1 MTREAALARMAE
13 IERELARLEAQD
25 IPATEQQVARLSR
38 LPMTGGAFMPPTK
51 QTIGEESMA
60 EAEAIQREKMRDLG
74 KASLRYGVPLAAGI
88 ATGGASIPVMMGVG
102 AGAAGAGEAG
112 AQTIEK
118 VAEGREY
125 RPGEIVGAAI
135 RGSAPVIKGAPF
147 KTIGTA
153 GIAGLL
159 GGAAEGRVENKSDAA
174 TEFLA
179 GAVPTAVFQ
188 GAGDLLGF
196 GARKL
201 TEGMRRASRIERI
214 GPGVEATVGQ
224 AFPELAGLEAR
235 VAAQTGSQDIR
246 QQLNRQADAI
256 TRAVVGVSGMAAE
269 TYPDIVRR
277 VASSL
282 SNMDPASIERLAN
295 EADAVNTARN
305 AVEKARTGAQKS
317 LLKESLSEAENE
329 FRKRIDLE
337 TMAGG
342 LKAGGVKPFQSA
354 AMGREVETVFDDA
367 RKAFRQKS
375 EDLYAPTR
383 PFEDAA
389 AFDITAPPSK
399 GQSSLRQDALD
410 LMSRI
415 PDIPAGGLTEL
426 KKLLA
431 RKKVVAAPYS
441 PDPTAPIT
449 ISIPEKASLAE
460 LRQIRDELYQFA
472 DYSGEAMG
480 KNAQR
485 EIRNLGQRITDTID
499 AQADSAFGAAN
510 SQALREANDF
520 YSKFRPRF
528 DEFGVIQAFKPER
541 METAQMAESVRGRVA
556 KQGVETPAF
565 QNAITLLDDLK
576 AAGAQ
581 GVPDSKK
588 LADITRSGIVD
599 RSLNV
604 ETGELN
610 LRQLANDLNNI
621 EQQSP
626 GGLAKLGFGTT
637 QELKRF
643 VRFVTGLPEAEKV
656 GPEKIVQ
663 LLNTETPAGFAVAS
677 RAVQALPDVATVDT
691 VISALQRRATGG
703 SKAAKDTL
711 DSIRA
716 REIED
721 LLLEVQSGR
730 RGAATGAVGLLADPA
745 EKAKIERILGP
756 QLLSTVEKQFIP
768 GFRAIEEARQAAGM
782 AGSPSRG
789 AALERVGKKV
799 AELPVQAA
807 GGKGGSGILSMF
819 GSVADAVGYGLIS
832 KVIAKGAGVSGMR
845 SRRDFLREM
854 SQIASKQQPQQIL
867 LLRRYAGEE
876 PEAE

>member
-1 MTREAALARMAE
+1 MAQLTAAEEAELAALEAELVKRDVSEESQSRQERLRMMAESRGGGASAGPISPQATATGLRYGIPLAAGLATGPASGLAALARSAL
-13 IERELARLEAQD
+13 I
-25 IPATEQQVARLSR
+25 
-38 LPMTGGAFMPPTK
+38 GG
-51 QTIGEESMA
+51 GS
-60 EAEAIQREKMRDLG
+60 
-74 KASLRYGVPLAAGI
+74 
-88 ATGGASIPVMMGVG
+88 
-102 AGAAGAGEAG
+102 AGAGEAG
-112 AQTIEK
+112 AQTVEK
-118 VAEGREY
+118 LAEGREY
-125 RPGEIVGAAI
+125 RPGQIVGATI
-135 RGSAPVIKGAPF
+135 RGAAPIIKDAPL
-147 KTIGTA
+147 KTIGAA
-153 GIAGLL
+153 GLSGLL
-159 GGAAEGRVENKSDAA
+159 GGAAEGKVQGVGSALWETGIGAA
-174 TEFLA
+174 PV
-179 GAVPTAVFQ
+179 GVVQ
-188 GAGDLLGF
+188 SIGGAGKYLGNLLSKGIQK
-196 GARKL
+196 A
-201 TEGMRRASRIERI
+201 EDIERI
-214 GPGVEATVGQ
+214 GPGVEATIGQ
-224 AFPELAGLEAR
+224 AFPEFAGLESR
-235 VAAQTGSQDIR
+235 VSAQTGSQALKER
-246 QQLNRQADAI
+246 LNQQADAI

-305 AVEKARTGAQKS
+305 AVEKARTGAQQS
-317 LLKESLSEAENE
+317 LLQESLSEAENE

-410 LMSRI
+410 LISRI

-431 RKKVVAAPYS
+431 RKNVVAAPYS

-472 DYSGEAMG
+472 DYSGEAMS

-599 RSLNV
+599 RSLNA

-663 LLNTETPAGFAVAS
+663 LLNTETPAGFAIAS
-677 RAVQALPDVATVDT
+677 RAVQTLPDVATVDT
-691 VISALQRRATGG
+691 VISALQRRAPG
-703 SKAAKDTL
+703 SKAAKEAL

-721 LLLEVQSGR
+721 LLLEVRGGR
-730 RGAATGAVGLLADPA
+730 RGAATGAVGILADPDNRSRV
-745 EKAKIERILGP
+745 ERILGP
-756 QLLSTVEKQFIP
+756 QLLSSIENTFIP
-768 GFRAIEEARQAAGM
+768 GFRVMEEARQAAGQ
-782 AGSPSRG
+782 AGSTVRG
-789 AALERVGKKV
+789 AAFEKVGRK
-799 AELPVQAA
+799 ASELPIQAA
-807 GGKGGSGILSMF
+807 AGKGAAGALSFLGSM
-819 GSVADAVGYGLIS
+819 VDAGGYALVS

-845 SRRDFLREM
+845 SRRDFLNDIVRI
-854 SQIASKQQPQQIL
+854 SQLPSAAQL
-867 LLRRYAGEE
+867 DALRRYAGEKLE
-876 PEAE
+876 SE

>member
-1 MTREAALARMAE
+1 LLQGSVSAA
-13 IERELARLEAQD
+13 
-25 IPATEQQVARLSR
+25 S
-38 LPMTGGAFMPPTK
+38 
-51 QTIGEESMA
+51 
-60 EAEAIQREKMRDLG
+60 
-74 KASLRYGVPLAAGI
+74 
-88 ATGGASIPVMMGVG
+88 
-102 AGAAGAGEAG
+102 EAG
-112 AQTIEK
+112 AETVEK
-118 VAEGREY
+118 FAEGKEY
-125 RPGEIVGAAI
+125 RPGQIISAGI
-135 RGSAPVIKGAPF
+135 RGSAPTMANAPIRNILMAAG
-147 KTIGTA
+147 TGIG
-153 GIAGLL
+153 
-159 GGAAEGRVENKSDAA
+159 GGAVEGKTSGSEMFWEGVKS
-174 TEFLA
+174 
-179 GAVPTAVFQ
+179 GGPTAVLQ
-188 GAGDLLGF
+188 SVGGASKYLGNLLSKGIQK
-196 GARKL
+196 G
-201 TEGMRRASRIERI
+201 EDIERI
-214 GPGVEATVGQ
+214 GPGVEATIGQ
-224 AFPELAGLEAR
+224 AFPEFAGLESR
-235 VAAQTGSQDIR
+235 VSAQTGSQALKER
-246 QQLNRQADAI
+246 LNQQADAI

-305 AVEKARTGAQKS
+305 AVEKARTGAQQS
-317 LLKESLSEAENE
+317 LLQESLSEAENE

-431 RKKVVAAPYS
+431 RKNVVAAPYS

-599 RSLNV
+599 RSLNA

-663 LLNTETPAGFAVAS
+663 LLNTETPAGFAIAS
-677 RAVQALPDVATVDT
+677 RAVQTLPDVATVDT
-691 VISALQRRATGG
+691 VISALQRRAPG
-703 SKAAKDTL
+703 SKAAKEAL

-721 LLLEVQSGR
+721 LLLEVRGGR
-730 RGAATGAVGLLADPA
+730 RGAATGAVGILADPDNRSRV
-745 EKAKIERILGP
+745 ERILGP
-756 QLLSTVEKQFIP
+756 QLLSSIENTFIP
-768 GFRAIEEARQAAGM
+768 GFRVMEEARQAAGQ
-782 AGSPSRG
+782 AGNTVRG
-789 AALERVGKKV
+789 AAFERVGRKV

-807 GGKGGSGILSMF
+807 GGKGAAGVLSFLGSM
-819 GSVADAVGYGLIS
+819 ADAGGYALVS

-845 SRRDFLREM
+845 SRRDFLNEM
-854 SQIASKQQPQQIL
+854 ARISQLPQPGQIAA
-867 LLRRYAGEE
+867 LRRYAGEE

>member
-1 MTREAALARMAE
+1 MAQLTAAEEAELAALEAELVKSEASEESQSRQERLRMMAE
-13 IERELARLEAQD
+13 
-25 IPATEQQVARLSR
+25 SR
-38 LPMTGGAFMPPTK
+38 GGGASAGPISPQATA
-51 QTIGEESMA
+51 TG
-60 EAEAIQREKMRDLG
+60 
-74 KASLRYGVPLAAGI
+74 LRYGIPLAAGM
-88 ATGGASIPVMMGVG
+88 ATGPVAGLGALARAALIGGGS
-102 AGAAGAGEAG
+102 AGAGEAG
-112 AQTIEK
+112 AQAIEK
-118 VAEGREY
+118 VAEGKEY
-125 RPGEIVGAAI
+125 RVPQILSAAV
-135 RGSAPVIKGAPF
+135 RGSAPTMANAPIRNILMAAG
-147 KTIGTA
+147 TGIG
-153 GIAGLL
+153 
-159 GGAAEGRVENKSDAA
+159 GGAVEGKTGGSEMFWEGVKS
-174 TEFLA
+174 
-179 GAVPTAVFQ
+179 GGPTAVLQ
-188 GAGDLLGF
+188 SVGGAGKYLGNLLSKGIQK
-196 GARKL
+196 A
-201 TEGMRRASRIERI
+201 EDIERI
-214 GPGVEATVGQ
+214 GPGVEATIGQ
-224 AFPELAGLEAR
+224 AFPEFAGLESR
-235 VAAQTGSQDIR
+235 VAAQTGSQGVKDL
-246 QQLNRQADAI
+246 LNRQADAI

-305 AVEKARTGAQKS
+305 AVEKARTGAQQS
-317 LLKESLSEAENE
+317 LLQESLSEAENE

-342 LKAGGVKPFQSA
+342 LKAGGVRPFQSA

-367 RKAFRQKS
+367 RKAFSTKANELYTPVKQFENDPVFTLYTNPSANVNSVQDEVLDVLAKYPQLSTGAQGAQFTPYFSRLQS
-375 EDLYAPTR
+375 VLENRNPASLNELRAIRENLYA
-383 PFEDAA
+383 A
-389 AFDITAPPSK
+389 
-399 GQSSLRQDALD
+399 
-410 LMSRI
+410 
-415 PDIPAGGLTEL
+415 
-426 KKLLA
+426 
-431 RKKVVAAPYS
+431 
-441 PDPTAPIT
+441 
-449 ISIPEKASLAE
+449 
-460 LRQIRDELYQFA
+460 
-472 DYSGEAMG
+472 
-480 KNAQR
+480 
-485 EIRNLGQRITDTID
+485 
-499 AQADSAFGAAN
+499 ADSAGQSFGTRAQRDIRNIAN
-510 SQALREANDF
+510 RITETIDSQAPSAFGQANADALRTANDF
-520 YSKFRPRF
+520 YSKFRSRF
-528 DEFGVIQAFKPER
+528 DEFGVAQAFKPER
-541 METAQMAESVRGRVA
+541 METAQMAESIRGRVA

-599 RSLNV
+599 RSLNA

-643 VRFVTGLPEAEKV
+643 VRYVTGLPEAEKV

-721 LLLEVQSGR
+721 LLLQVQGGR
-730 RGAATGAVGLLADPA
+730 RGAATGAVGELADPA
-745 EKAKIERILGP
+745 NRARIERILGP

-768 GFRAIEEARQAAGM
+768 GFRVIEEARQAAGQ
-782 AGSPSRG
+782 AGSTVRG
-789 AALERVGKKV
+789 AAFEKVGRK
-799 AELPVQAA
+799 ASELPIQAA
-807 GGKGGSGILSMF
+807 GGKGAAGVLSFLGSM
-819 GSVADAVGYGLIS
+819 ADAGGYALVS

-845 SRRDFLREM
+845 SRRDFLNEM
-854 SQIASKQQPQQIL
+854 ARISQLPQPGQIAA
-867 LLRRYAGEE
+867 LRRYAGEE

>member
-1 MTREAALARMAE
+1 MAQLTAAEEAELAAL
-13 IERELARLEAQD
+13 
-25 IPATEQQVARLSR
+25 
-38 LPMTGGAFMPPTK
+38 
-51 QTIGEESMA
+51 
-60 EAEAIQREKMRDLG
+60 EAELVKRDVSEEEQSRQERIRMMVEARSG
-74 KASLRYGVPLAAGI
+74 GISAGPISPQATATGLRYGLPLAAGLVTGPASGI
-88 ATGGASIPVMMGVG
+88 AALGRAALIGGT
-102 AGAAGAGEAG
+102 AAGAGEAG

-118 VAEGREY
+118 VAEGKEY
-125 RPGEIVGAAI
+125 RVPQMLSAAV
-135 RGSAPVIKGAPF
+135 RGSAPTMANAPIRNILMAAG
-147 KTIGTA
+147 TGIG
-153 GIAGLL
+153 
-159 GGAAEGRVENKSDAA
+159 GGAIEGKTGGSEMFWEGVKS
-174 TEFLA
+174 
-179 GAVPTAVFQ
+179 GGPTAVLQ
-188 GAGDLLGF
+188 SVGGAGKYIGNLLSKGIQK
-196 GARKL
+196 A
-201 TEGMRRASRIERI
+201 EDIERI
-214 GPGVEATVGQ
+214 GPGVEATIGQ
-224 AFPELAGLEAR
+224 AFPEFAGLESR
-235 VAAQTGSQDIR
+235 VAAQTGSQGVKDL
-246 QQLNRQADAI
+246 LNRQADAI

-317 LLKESLSEAENE
+317 LLQESLSEAENE

-342 LKAGGVKPFQSA
+342 LKGGGVKPFQSA

-663 LLNTETPAGFAVAS
+663 LINQETPAGFAVAS
-677 RAVQALPDVATVDT
+677 RAVQSLPDVATVDT
-691 VISALQRRATGG
+691 VISALQRRATSG
-703 SKAAKDTL
+703 SKPAKEAL

-721 LLLEVQSGR
+721 LLLQVQGGR
-730 RGAATGAVGLLADPA
+730 RGAATGAVGELADPA
-745 EKAKIERILGP
+745 NRARIERILGP

-768 GFRAIEEARQAAGM
+768 GFRVIEEARQAAGQ
-782 AGSPSRG
+782 AGSTVRG
-789 AALERVGKKV
+789 AAFERVGRK
-799 AELPVQAA
+799 ASELPIQAA
-807 GGKGGSGILSMF
+807 GGKGAAGVLSML
-819 GSVADAVGYGLIS
+819 GSAADALGYATIS

-845 SRRDFLREM
+845 SRRDFLNEM
-854 SQIASKQQPQQIL
+854 ARISQLPQPGQL
-867 LLRRYAGEE
+867 SALRRYAGEE

>member
-1 MTREAALARMAE
+1 MMGGPVTGLAALGRAA
-13 IERELARLEAQD
+13 LLQGSVSA
-25 IPATEQQVARLSR
+25 
-38 LPMTGGAFMPPTK
+38 
-51 QTIGEESMA
+51 
-60 EAEAIQREKMRDLG
+60 
-74 KASLRYGVPLAAGI
+74 AS
-88 ATGGASIPVMMGVG
+88 
-102 AGAAGAGEAG
+102 EAG
-112 AQTIEK
+112 AETVEK
-118 VAEGREY
+118 FAEGKEY
-125 RPGEIVGAAI
+125 RPGQIISAGI
-135 RGSAPVIKGAPF
+135 RGSAPTMANAPIRNILMAAG
-147 KTIGTA
+147 TGIG
-153 GIAGLL
+153 
-159 GGAAEGRVENKSDAA
+159 GGAVEGKTSGSEMFWEGVKS
-174 TEFLA
+174 
-179 GAVPTAVFQ
+179 GGPTAVLQ
-188 GAGDLLGF
+188 SVGGASKYLGNLLSKGIQK
-196 GARKL
+196 G
-201 TEGMRRASRIERI
+201 EDIERI
-214 GPGVEATVGQ
+214 GPGVEATIGQ
-224 AFPELAGLEAR
+224 AFPEFAGLESR
-235 VAAQTGSQDIR
+235 VSAQTGSQALKER
-246 QQLNRQADAI
+246 LNQQADAI

-305 AVEKARTGAQKS
+305 AVEKARTGAQQS
-317 LLKESLSEAENE
+317 LLQESLSEAENE

-431 RKKVVAAPYS
+431 RKNVVAAPYS

-599 RSLNV
+599 RSLNA

-663 LLNTETPAGFAVAS
+663 LLNTETPAGFAIAS
-677 RAVQALPDVATVDT
+677 RAVQTLPDVATVDT
-691 VISALQRRATGG
+691 VISALQRRAPG
-703 SKAAKDTL
+703 SKAAKEAL

-721 LLLEVQSGR
+721 LLLEVRGGR
-730 RGAATGAVGLLADPA
+730 RGAATGAVGILADPDNRSRV
-745 EKAKIERILGP
+745 ERILGP
-756 QLLSTVEKQFIP
+756 QLLSSIENTFIP
-768 GFRAIEEARQAAGM
+768 GFRVMEEARQAAGQ
-782 AGSPSRG
+782 AGNTVRG
-789 AALERVGKKV
+789 AAFERVGRKV

-807 GGKGGSGILSMF
+807 GGKGAAGVLSFLGSM
-819 GSVADAVGYGLIS
+819 ADAGGYALVS

-845 SRRDFLREM
+845 SRRDFLNEM
-854 SQIASKQQPQQIL
+854 ARISQLPQPGQIAA
-867 LLRRYAGEE
+867 LRRYAGEE

>member
-13 IERELARLEAQD
+13 IEQELARLEAQD

-153 GIAGLL
+153 GLAGLL
-159 GGAAEGRVENKSDAA
+159 GGAVEGRVENKSDAA

-317 LLKESLSEAENE
+317 LLQESLSEAENE

-354 AMGREVETVFDDA
+354 AMGREAESMFDDA
-367 RKAFRQKS
+367 RKAYR
-375 EDLYAPTR
+375 
-383 PFEDAA
+383 
-389 AFDITAPPSK
+389 
-399 GQSSLRQDALD
+399 
-410 LMSRI
+410 
-415 PDIPAGGLTEL
+415 
-426 KKLLA
+426 A
-431 RKKVVAAPYS
+431 R
-441 PDPTAPIT
+441 
-449 ISIPEKASLAE
+449 
-460 LRQIRDELYQFA
+460 RDELYQPTKAVENDPVFTLYAKPSPNSNSVQDEVLNVLTEYPQLKSGAQSAQFTPYLSRLEAILENRAPVSLNELRAIRENLYSAA
-472 DYSGEAMG
+472 DYAGQAFG
-480 KNAQR
+480 NKAQTSLR
-485 EIRNLGQRITDTID
+485 RVANRITETID
-499 AQADSAFGAAN
+499 SQAPAAFGPQIASDLKTAN
-510 SQALREANDF
+510 RFVSDF
-520 YSKFRPRF
+520 QPRF
-528 DEFGVIQAFKPER
+528 DEFGVSQAFKPER
-541 METAQMAESVRGRVA
+541 METAQMAESIRGRVA

-576 AAGAQ
+576 AAGVQ
-581 GVPDSKK
+581 GVPESKK

-677 RAVQALPDVATVDT
+677 RAVQTLPDVATVDT

-721 LLLEVQSGR
+721 LLLEVRGGR

-854 SQIASKQQPQQIL
+854 SQIASKQQPQQIM
-867 LLRRYAGEE
+867 LLRRYVGEE

>member
-1 MTREAALARMAE
+1 M
-13 IERELARLEAQD
+13 
-25 IPATEQQVARLSR
+25 
-38 LPMTGGAFMPPTK
+38 
-51 QTIGEESMA
+51 MA
-60 EAEAIQREKMRDLG
+60 EARGGGVSAGPISPQATATG
-74 KASLRYGVPLAAGI
+74 LRYGLPLAAGFVTGPAAGI
-88 ATGGASIPVMMGVG
+88 AALGRAALIGG
-102 AGAAGAGEAG
+102 GAAGAGEAG
-112 AQTIEK
+112 AQTVEK
-118 VAEGREY
+118 LAEGQEYRPGQIVGATVRGAAPMFKEGPGKTILTSGLTGLLGGVAEGRVKS
-125 RPGEIVGAAI
+125 VGSGAREAGVSALGPAI
-135 RGSAPVIKGAPF
+135 
-147 KTIGTA
+147 
-153 GIAGLL
+153 
-159 GGAAEGRVENKSDAA
+159 AESVG
-174 TEFLA
+174 
-179 GAVPTAVFQ
+179 
-188 GAGDLLGF
+188 GF
-196 GARKL
+196 GRNL
-201 TEGMRRASRIERI
+201 GRFFSRGVSRAEDIERI

-224 AFPELAGLEAR
+224 AFPEMAGLESR
-235 VAAQTGSQDIR
+235 VAAQTGSQALKER
-246 QQLNRQADAI
+246 LNQQAEAI
-256 TRAVVGVSGMAAE
+256 TRAVVGVSGMPAE

-277 VASSL
+277 VASTM

-317 LLKESLSEAENE
+317 LLQESLSEAENE

-342 LKAGGVKPFQSA
+342 FKAGGVQPFQSA

-375 EDLYAPTR
+375 EELYAPTR

-389 AFDITAPPSK
+389 AFDITAPPAK

-426 KKLLA
+426 KKLLS
-431 RKKVVAAPYS
+431 RRKVVSAPYS

-449 ISIPEKASLAE
+449 VSVPEKASLAE
-460 LRQIRDELYQFA
+460 LRAIRDELYQFA

-599 RSLNV
+599 RSLNA
-604 ETGELN
+604 ETRELN
-610 LRQLANDLNNI
+610 LRQLASDLNNI

-643 VRFVTGLPEAEKV
+643 VRFVTGLENAEKV

-677 RAVQALPDVATVDT
+677 RAVQTLPDVATVDS
-691 VISALQRRATGG
+691 VISALQKRAVGG
-703 SKAAKDTL
+703 SKMAKETL

-721 LLLEVQSGR
+721 LLLEVRGGR
-730 RGAATGAVGLLADPA
+730 RGAATGAVGILADPT
-745 EKAKIERILGP
+745 ERDRIERILGP
-756 QLLSTVEKQFIP
+756 KLLSDIEKTFIP
-768 GFRAIEEARQAAGM
+768 GFRVMEEAREAAGL

-789 AALERVGKKV
+789 AAFERAGKKI
-799 AELPVQAA
+799 AELPIQIGA
-807 GGKGGSGILSMF
+807 GKGASGVLSML
-819 GSVADAVGYGLIS
+819 SSMADLGTYALVS
-832 KVIAKGAGVSGMR
+832 KAIAKGAGVSGMR
-845 SRRDFLREM
+845 SRRDFFNEM
-854 SQIASKQQPQQIL
+854 ARIAELPRPSQLAA
-867 LLRRYAGEE
+867 LRRYAGEDE
-876 PEAE
+876 TER

>member
-1 MTREAALARMAE
+1 MAQLTAAEEAELAALEAELVKRDVSEEAQSRQERLRMMAE
-13 IERELARLEAQD
+13 
-25 IPATEQQVARLSR
+25 SR
-38 LPMTGGAFMPPTK
+38 GGGASAGPISPQATA
-51 QTIGEESMA
+51 TG
-60 EAEAIQREKMRDLG
+60 
-74 KASLRYGVPLAAGI
+74 LRYGPVIAAGMMGGPVTGLAALGR
-88 ATGGASIPVMMGVG
+88 AALLQGSVSAAS
-102 AGAAGAGEAG
+102 EAG
-112 AQTIEK
+112 AETVEK
-118 VAEGREY
+118 FAEGKEY
-125 RPGEIVGAAI
+125 RPGQIISAGI
-135 RGSAPVIKGAPF
+135 RGSAPTMANAPIRNILMAAG
-147 KTIGTA
+147 TGIG
-153 GIAGLL
+153 
-159 GGAAEGRVENKSDAA
+159 GGAVEGKTSGSEMFWEGVKS
-174 TEFLA
+174 
-179 GAVPTAVFQ
+179 GGPTAVLQ
-188 GAGDLLGF
+188 SVGGASKYLGNLLSKGIQK
-196 GARKL
+196 G
-201 TEGMRRASRIERI
+201 EDIERI
-214 GPGVEATVGQ
+214 GPGVEATIGQ
-224 AFPELAGLEAR
+224 AFPEFAGLESR
-235 VAAQTGSQDIR
+235 VSAQTGSQALKER
-246 QQLNRQADAI
+246 LNQQADAI

-305 AVEKARTGAQKS
+305 AVEKARTGAQQS
-317 LLKESLSEAENE
+317 LLQESLSEAENE

-431 RKKVVAAPYS
+431 RKNVVAAPYS

-599 RSLNV
+599 RSLNA

-663 LLNTETPAGFAVAS
+663 LLNTETPAGFAIAS
-677 RAVQALPDVATVDT
+677 RAVQTLPDVATVDT
-691 VISALQRRATGG
+691 VISALQRRAPG
-703 SKAAKDTL
+703 SKAAKEAL

-721 LLLEVQSGR
+721 LLLEVRGGR
-730 RGAATGAVGLLADPA
+730 RGAATGAVGILADPDNRSRV
-745 EKAKIERILGP
+745 ERILGP
-756 QLLSTVEKQFIP
+756 QLLSSIENTFIP
-768 GFRAIEEARQAAGM
+768 GFRVMEEARQAAGQ
-782 AGSPSRG
+782 AGNTVRG
-789 AALERVGKKV
+789 AAFERVGRKV

-807 GGKGGSGILSMF
+807 GGKGAAGVLSFLGSM
-819 GSVADAVGYGLIS
+819 ADAGGYALVS

-845 SRRDFLREM
+845 SRRDFLNEM
-854 SQIASKQQPQQIL
+854 ARISQLPQPGQIAA
-867 LLRRYAGEE
+867 LRRYAGEE

>member
-1 MTREAALARMAE
+1 MAQLTAAEEAELAALEAELVGRDVSEEAQSRQERLRMMAE
-13 IERELARLEAQD
+13 
-25 IPATEQQVARLSR
+25 SR
-38 LPMTGGAFMPPTK
+38 GGGASYGPISPQATA
-51 QTIGEESMA
+51 TG
-60 EAEAIQREKMRDLG
+60 
-74 KASLRYGVPLAAGI
+74 LRYGIPLAAGF
-88 ATGGASIPVMMGVG
+88 ATGPAAGIAALGRAALIGG
-102 AGAAGAGEAG
+102 GAAGAGEAG
-112 AQTIEK
+112 AQTVEK
-118 VAEGREY
+118 LAEGQEY
-125 RPGEIVGAAI
+125 RPGQIIGATVRGAA
-135 RGSAPVIKGAPF
+135 PMFKGAPGY
-147 KTIGTA
+147 TIGTSA
-153 GIAGLL
+153 LTGLL
-159 GGAAEGRVENKSDAA
+159 GGVAEGKVEGFKSGAY
-174 TEFLA
+174 EA
-179 GAVPTAVFQ
+179 GASALGPAFVEAV
-188 GAGDLLGF
+188 GGF
-196 GARKL
+196 GRNV
-201 TEGMRRASRIERI
+201 GRFFSRGVSRAEDIERI

-224 AFPELAGLEAR
+224 AFPELAGLESR
-235 VAAQTGSQDIR
+235 VAAQTGSQALKER
-246 QQLNRQADAI
+246 LNQQADAI
-256 TRAVVGVSGMAAE
+256 TRAVVGVSGMPAE

-277 VASSL
+277 VASTM

-317 LLKESLSEAENE
+317 LLQESLSEAENE

-342 LKAGGVKPFQSA
+342 IKAGGVQPFQSA

-375 EDLYAPTR
+375 EELYAPTR
-383 PFEDAA
+383 SFEDAA
-389 AFDITAPPSK
+389 AFDITAPPAK

-426 KKLLA
+426 KKLLS
-431 RKKVVAAPYS
+431 RRKVVSAPYS

-449 ISIPEKASLAE
+449 VSVPEKASLAE
-460 LRQIRDELYQFA
+460 LRAIRDELYQFA

-541 METAQMAESVRGRVA
+541 METAQMAEAVRGRVA

-576 AAGAQ
+576 AAGTQ

-599 RSLNV
+599 RSLNA
-604 ETGELN
+604 ETRELN
-610 LRQLANDLNNI
+610 LRQLASDLNNI

-643 VRFVTGLPEAEKV
+643 VRFVTGLENAEKV

-677 RAVQALPDVATVDT
+677 RAVQTLPDVATVDS
-691 VISALQRRATGG
+691 VISALQKRAVGG
-703 SKAAKDTL
+703 SKMAKETL

-721 LLLEVQSGR
+721 LLLEVRGGR
-730 RGAATGAVGLLADPA
+730 RGAATGAVGILADPT
-745 EKAKIERILGP
+745 ERDRIERILGP
-756 QLLSTVEKQFIP
+756 KLLSDIEKTFIP
-768 GFRAIEEARQAAGM
+768 GFRVMEEAREAAGQAGSTVRGAAFERATRKAAGLPVQIAAGM
-782 AGSPSRG
+782 
-789 AALERVGKKV
+789 
-799 AELPVQAA
+799 
-807 GGKGGSGILSMF
+807 GGSGVLEMLSSM
-819 GSVADAVGYGLIS
+819 ADLGTYALVS
-832 KVIAKGAGVSGMR
+832 KAIAKGAGVSGMR
-845 SRRDFLREM
+845 SRRDFFNEM
-854 SQIASKQQPQQIL
+854 ARIAELPQPSQLAA
-867 LLRRYAGEE
+867 LRRYAGEDE
-876 PEAE
+876 TEK

>member
-1 MTREAALARMAE
+1 MAQLTASEEAELAAL
-13 IERELARLEAQD
+13 
-25 IPATEQQVARLSR
+25 
-38 LPMTGGAFMPPTK
+38 
-51 QTIGEESMA
+51 
-60 EAEAIQREKMRDLG
+60 EAELVKSDVSEEEQSRQERIRMMVEARSGGISAGPISPQATATG
-74 KASLRYGVPLAAGI
+74 LRYGLPLAAGLVTGPASGI
-88 ATGGASIPVMMGVG
+88 AALGRAALIGGT
-102 AGAAGAGEAG
+102 AAGAGEAG

-118 VAEGREY
+118 VAEGKEY
-125 RPGEIVGAAI
+125 RVPQMLSAAV
-135 RGSAPVIKGAPF
+135 RGSAPTMANAPIRNILMAAG
-147 KTIGTA
+147 TGIG
-153 GIAGLL
+153 
-159 GGAAEGRVENKSDAA
+159 GGAIEGKTGGSEMFWEGVKS
-174 TEFLA
+174 
-179 GAVPTAVFQ
+179 GGPTAVLQ
-188 GAGDLLGF
+188 SVGGAGKYIGNLLSKGIQK
-196 GARKL
+196 A
-201 TEGMRRASRIERI
+201 EDIERI
-214 GPGVEATVGQ
+214 GPGVEATIGQ
-224 AFPELAGLEAR
+224 AFPEFAGLESR
-235 VAAQTGSQDIR
+235 VAAQTGSQGVKDL
-246 QQLNRQADAI
+246 LNRQADAI

-317 LLKESLSEAENE
+317 LLQESLSEVENE

-342 LKAGGVKPFQSA
+342 LKAGGVRPFQSA

-367 RKAFRQKS
+367 RKAFSTKANELYTPVKQFENDPVFTLYTKPSANVNSVQDEVLDVLAKYPQLSTGAQGAQFTPYFSRLQS
-375 EDLYAPTR
+375 VLENRNPASLNELRAIRENLYA
-383 PFEDAA
+383 A
-389 AFDITAPPSK
+389 
-399 GQSSLRQDALD
+399 
-410 LMSRI
+410 
-415 PDIPAGGLTEL
+415 
-426 KKLLA
+426 
-431 RKKVVAAPYS
+431 
-441 PDPTAPIT
+441 
-449 ISIPEKASLAE
+449 
-460 LRQIRDELYQFA
+460 
-472 DYSGEAMG
+472 
-480 KNAQR
+480 
-485 EIRNLGQRITDTID
+485 
-499 AQADSAFGAAN
+499 ADSAGQSFGTRAQRDIRNIAN
-510 SQALREANDF
+510 RITETIDSQAPSAFGQANADALRTANDF
-520 YSKFRPRF
+520 YSKFRSRF
-528 DEFGVIQAFKPER
+528 DEFGVAQAFKPER
-541 METAQMAESVRGRVA
+541 METAQMAESMRGRVA

-663 LLNTETPAGFAVAS
+663 LINQETPAGFAVAS

-691 VISALQRRATGG
+691 VISALQRRATSG
-703 SKAAKDTL
+703 SKPAKEAL

-721 LLLEVQSGR
+721 LLLQVQGGR
-730 RGAATGAVGLLADPA
+730 RGAATGAVGELADPA
-745 EKAKIERILGP
+745 NRARIERILGP

-768 GFRAIEEARQAAGM
+768 GFRVIEEARQAAGQ
-782 AGSPSRG
+782 AGSTVRG
-789 AALERVGKKV
+789 AAFERVGRK
-799 AELPVQAA
+799 ASELPIQAA
-807 GGKGGSGILSMF
+807 GGKGAAGVLSML
-819 GSVADAVGYGLIS
+819 GSAADALGYATIS

-845 SRRDFLREM
+845 SRRDFLNEM
-854 SQIASKQQPQQIL
+854 ARISQLPQPGQIAA
-867 LLRRYAGEE
+867 LRRYAGEE

>member
-1 MTREAALARMAE
+1 MAQLTAAEEAELAALEAELVGRDTAEEKRIAMATAAARAGGGGFIMPPNQPADFTSK
-13 IERELARLEAQD
+13 ELA
-25 IPATEQQVARLSR
+25 PAA
-38 LPMTGGAFMPPTK
+38 
-51 QTIGEESMA
+51 
-60 EAEAIQREKMRDLG
+60 
-74 KASLRYGVPLAAGI
+74 LRYGVPLAAGI
-88 ATGGASIPVMMGVG
+88 AAGPVTGLAALTRAALIGG
-102 AGAAGAGEAG
+102 GAAGAGEAG
-112 AQTIEK
+112 AQTVEK
-118 VAEGREY
+118 LAEGQEY
-125 RPGEIVGAAI
+125 RPGQIIGATVRGAAPMFKE
-135 RGSAPVIKGAPF
+135 GPG
-147 KTIGTA
+147 KTILTSGLT
-153 GIAGLL
+153 GLL
-159 GGAAEGRVENKSDAA
+159 GGAAEGKVEGFKSGAY
-174 TEFLA
+174 EA
-179 GAVPTAVFQ
+179 GVSALGPAFVEAVGGV
-188 GAGDLLGF
+188 GRNLGRF
-196 GARKL
+196 FSRGVS
-201 TEGMRRASRIERI
+201 RAEDIERI
-214 GPGVEATVGQ
+214 GPGVEATLGQ
-224 AFPELAGLEAR
+224 AFPELAGLESR
-235 VAAQTGSQDIR
+235 VAAQTGSQALKER
-246 QQLNRQADAI
+246 LNQQAEAI
-256 TRAVVGVSGMAAE
+256 TRAVVGVSGMPAE

-277 VASSL
+277 VASTM

-317 LLKESLSEAENE
+317 LLQESLSEAENE

-342 LKAGGVKPFQSA
+342 IKAGGVQPFQSA

-375 EDLYAPTR
+375 EELYAPTR

-389 AFDITAPPSK
+389 AFDITAPPAK

-426 KKLLA
+426 KKLLS
-431 RKKVVAAPYS
+431 RRKVVSAPYS

-449 ISIPEKASLAE
+449 VSVPEKASLAE
-460 LRQIRDELYQFA
+460 LRAIRDELYQFA

-576 AAGAQ
+576 AAGTQ

-599 RSLNV
+599 RSLNT
-604 ETGELN
+604 ETRELN
-610 LRQLANDLNNI
+610 LRQLASDLNNI

-643 VRFVTGLPEAEKV
+643 VRFVTGLENAEKV

-677 RAVQALPDVATVDT
+677 RAVQTLPDVATVDS
-691 VISALQRRATGG
+691 VISALQKRAVGG
-703 SKAAKDTL
+703 SKMAKETL

-721 LLLEVQSGR
+721 LLLEVRGGR
-730 RGAATGAVGLLADPA
+730 RGAATGAVGILADPT
-745 EKAKIERILGP
+745 ERDRIERILGP
-756 QLLSTVEKQFIP
+756 KLLSDIEKTFIP
-768 GFRAIEEARQAAGM
+768 GFRVMEEAREAAGL

-789 AALERVGKKV
+789 AAFERAGKKI
-799 AELPVQAA
+799 AELPIQIGA
-807 GGKGGSGILSMF
+807 GKGASGVLSML
-819 GSVADAVGYGLIS
+819 SSMADLGTYALVS
-832 KVIAKGAGVSGMR
+832 KAIAKGAGVSGMR
-845 SRRDFLREM
+845 SRRDFFNEM
-854 SQIASKQQPQQIL
+854 ARIAELPQPSQLAA
-867 LLRRYAGEE
+867 LRRYAGEDE
-876 PEAE
+876 TER